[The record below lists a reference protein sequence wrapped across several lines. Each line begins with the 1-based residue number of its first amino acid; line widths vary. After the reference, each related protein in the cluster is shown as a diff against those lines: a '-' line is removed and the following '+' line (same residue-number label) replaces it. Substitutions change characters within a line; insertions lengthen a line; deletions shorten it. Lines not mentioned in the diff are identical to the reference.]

1 MYFEIDYLFLIAY
14 SRIEKILEVIMSKK
28 YYAVR
33 NGRKPGIYRT
43 WDEAKNQVDGFSSPV
58 YKSFKTL
65 KEAEMFMAGT
75 NISNNKTPKKTPAN
89 EKDLTLDSDT
99 VEAYVD
105 GSFHKASNRYSFGI
119 VLIKD
124 GEVIET
130 LQRAGDNPKY
140 QNSWQIAG
148 EVFGSLHAIHWA
160 IKNGYKKIIVYYDYL
175 GIEKWALGEWR
186 TNKPVSMDYAESFKK
201 LAPKIDIE
209 FVKVKAHSGVEFNEL
224 ADQLAKDAFH
234 HASSESKN

>member
-1 MYFEIDYLFLIAY
+1 
-14 SRIEKILEVIMSKK
+14 MSKK
-28 YYAVR
+28 YYAVKH
-33 NGRKPGIYRT
+33 GRKPGIYRT

-65 KEAEMFMAGT
+65 AEAEAFLGGKSTPVKSSPKNSAPKT
-75 NISNNKTPKKTPAN
+75 NKPRIGP
-89 EKDLTLDSDT
+89 DT
-99 VEAYVD
+99 IEAYVD
-105 GSFHKASNRYSFGI
+105 GSFHKASNRYSFGVAI
-119 VLIKD
+119 IKD

-160 IKNGYKKIIVYYDYL
+160 IKKGYKKIIVYYDYL

-186 TNKPVSMDYAESFKK
+186 ANKPVSKDYIETYKK
-201 LAPKIDIE
+201 LAPKIDVQ

-224 ADQLAKDAFH
+224 ADQLAKDAF
-234 HASSESKN
+234 KNAPSDS